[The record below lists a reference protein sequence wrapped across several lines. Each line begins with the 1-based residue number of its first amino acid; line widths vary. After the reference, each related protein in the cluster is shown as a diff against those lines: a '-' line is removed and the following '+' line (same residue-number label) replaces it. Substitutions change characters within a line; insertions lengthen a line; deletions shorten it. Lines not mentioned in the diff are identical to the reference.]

1 MPRSPLAPP
10 ASLAG
15 SAHFVNEYAILKTW
29 PGRPVDWTA
38 MSEALHLITVEEARS
53 DHHERS
59 LRHAS
64 NCVCLA
70 VVTPEA
76 LAAELIDT
84 AIEIR
89 QKTRNME
96 RPA

>member
-1 MPRSPLAPP
+1 
-10 ASLAG
+10 
-15 SAHFVNEYAILKTW
+15 
-29 PGRPVDWTA
+29 
-38 MSEALHLITVEEARS
+38 MSESPHLITVEEARS
-53 DHHERS
+53 DHHERA
-59 LRHAS
+59 LRHAR

-84 AIEIR
+84 AIELR
-89 QKTRNME
+89 QKTRSAE